1 MNNDPGL
8 TVYGAMWCKDCRRTS
23 ALLDRLGVDHVHVD
37 LEAEADRV
45 DEARELA
52 GIQRIPVVHFT
63 DGEVLVEP
71 SDADLEAAL
80 AARGLIAAVAQDQPT
95 T

>member
-1 MNNDPGL
+1 MTNTPDL
-8 TVYGAMWCKDCRRTS
+8 TVYGAAWCKDCRRTS
-23 ALLDRLGVDHVHVD
+23 ALLARLDVDHVHVD
-37 LEAEADRV
+37 LEAEPDRV

-52 GIQRIPVVHFT
+52 GIQRIPVVHFA

-80 AARGLIAAVAQDQPT
+80 AARGLVTGVTPDAT
-95 T
+95 TI